1 MKHYFYIINM
11 LLKMSEA
18 NGFTVR
24 FSAILWNRND
34 LVLQKKTVLYM

>member
-1 MKHYFYIINM
+1 M

-34 LVLQKKTVLYM
+34 LVLQKNSTLYVGITLLW